1 MISRNRARLG
11 ALALG
16 LLAMAAPARAQTSA
30 PTPLPQ
36 SNTQIYPGNGLFTGA
51 ARHHAAVDAKGDI
64 TLNFVNADVKDVAK
78 AILGDYLKVNYEI
91 ASNVQGTVTIQTSQP
106 LTRDQVIPAL
116 DRALRLNN
124 MALVSNDGIYDVVP
138 IADAQK
144 ETGAIKGPGGGVSME
159 YGSEVVPLRY
169 VSAAQ
174 MQKLLDPLA
183 PAQGIVHV
191 DPSRNILIIDGTA
204 EQRKTLRDDIALF
217 DADWLAGMS
226 FALYTPTYMD
236 AEELARELD
245 QVMGSSDSPI
255 AGVVKLMPIDR
266 LNAVLAI
273 SPQKKY
279 LTKLQSWVDRLDRP
293 GEGSD
298 RKIFVYHV
306 QNGRAS
312 DVAST
317 LAKVL
322 FGNNSGS
329 QASNPGLVH
338 TQPYTSSSTNS
349 TSTPPVAS
357 TTSVG
362 GGISTQMAAGG
373 NQNGIQSSSNE
384 GFSASGSL
392 HGERTTNPVNIT
404 ADEVNNAL
412 VVYATPREYATIE
425 QALHQL
431 DTQPVQVFLE
441 AVVAEVTL
449 TNSLKYGLQYFYQP
463 NAQNSL
469 TLSNGAINTGTGSLP
484 LSQAFPGFSYMF
496 ANHSNIQVVLN
507 ALENVT
513 HVEVISSPKIMVLN
527 NLTATLQVGDQ
538 VPVETAQSV
547 STTVG
552 DAPIVN
558 SIEYEDTGVI
568 LKVTPRVNRGG
579 VVMMD
584 ISQEV
589 SAVDASVATDGVN
602 SPTIAQRKIESSIAI
617 QDGQTIALGG
627 LITDDKSKGKAGLP
641 LLQDIPILG
650 NLFRTTNLS
659 HDRTELIV
667 LITPHVVDDSQKA
680 QAITDELRRRL
691 PSVQTILTPGSY

>member
-1 MISRNRARLG
+1 MTGRIEAWLG
-11 ALALG
+11 ALALS
-16 LLAMAAPARAQTSA
+16 LMAAVAPALAQSGGANGA
-30 PTPLPQ
+30 PSPLPQ
-36 SNTQIYPGNGLFTGA
+36 TSTQIFPGTGQFTGN
-51 ARHHAAVDAKGDI
+51 ARRHATVDAKGDI

-78 AILGDYLKVNYEI
+78 AILGDYLKLNYEI

-106 LTRDQVIPAL
+106 LSRDQVIPAL

-124 MALVSNDGIYDVVP
+124 MALVNNDGIYDVVP
-138 IADAQK
+138 LADAQH

-169 VSAAQ
+169 VSAVQ
-174 MQKLLDPLA
+174 MQKLLEPLA
-183 PAQGIVHV
+183 PAQGIVHA
-191 DPSRNILIIDGTA
+191 DASRNLLIIDGTA
-204 EQRKTLRDDIALF
+204 EQRKTLREDIALF
-217 DADWLAGMS
+217 DTDWLAGMS

-236 AEELARELD
+236 ADELARELD

-279 LTKLQSWVDRLDRP
+279 LAKLQAWVDRLDRP

-312 DVAST
+312 DLAST

-322 FGNNSGS
+322 FGGS
-329 QASNPGLVH
+329 TAQGGNPGLVH
-338 TQPYTSSSTNS
+338 TTPYGTPAAAAAPASASST
-349 TSTPPVAS
+349 TA
-357 TTSVG
+357 SVG
-362 GGISTQMAAGG
+362 GGISTQMASGSES
-373 NQNGIQSSSNE
+373 GIQSSSPE
-384 GFSASGSL
+384 GYSASGSL
-392 HGERTTNPVNIT
+392 HGEHGNPVSIT

-412 VVYATPREYATIE
+412 VIYATPREYATIDH
-425 QALHQL
+425 ALHQL

-449 TNSLKYGLQYFYQP
+449 NNSLKFGLQYFYQP
-463 NAQNSL
+463 DSKNTF
-469 TLSNGAINTGTGSLP
+469 TLSNTSTSTLG
-484 LSQAFPGFSYMF
+484 QAFPGFSYMF
-496 ANHSNIQVVLN
+496 SNGSNIQVVLN
-507 ALENVT
+507 ALENIT
-513 HVEVISSPKIMVLN
+513 HVEVISSPKILVLN

-547 STTVG
+547 STS
-552 DAPIVN
+552 DANAPIVN
-558 SIEYEDTGVI
+558 SISYADTGVI

-589 SAVDASVATDGVN
+589 SAVDPTISTEGVN
-602 SPTIAQRKIESSIAI
+602 SPAIQQRKIDSSIAI
-617 QDGQTIALGG
+617 QDGQTVALGG
-627 LITDDKSKGKAGLP
+627 LITDERSKGKSGIP
-641 LLQDIPILG
+641 LLQDIPIVG
-650 NLFRTTNLS
+650 NLFTNANTT

-667 LITPHVVDDSQKA
+667 LITPHVVDSSLKA
-680 QAITDELRRRL
+680 QAITDELRRKL
-691 PSVQTILTPGSY
+691 PSVEAILSQDGN

>member
-11 ALALG
+11 VLALG
-16 LLAMAAPARAQTSA
+16 LLAVAAPSRAQNAA

-36 SNTQIYPGNGLFTGA
+36 SSTQIFPGNGLFTGA
-51 ARHHAAVDAKGDI
+51 ARHHAAVDTKGDI

-329 QASNPGLVH
+329 QSGNPGLVH
-338 TQPYTSSSTNS
+338 TQPYSSQSTGS
-349 TSTPPVAS
+349 MSTPPIAS

-362 GGISTQMAAGG
+362 GGISSQTASGGGTQS
-373 NQNGIQSSSNE
+373 GIQSNAQE

-392 HGERTTNPVNIT
+392 HGERTSNPVNIT

-425 QALHQL
+425 VALHQL

-449 TNSLKYGLQYFYQP
+449 TNNLKYGLQYFYQP
-463 NAQNSL
+463 NGQNTL
-469 TLSNGAINTGTGSLP
+469 TLANSAPNTTGLP
-484 LSQAFPGFSYMF
+484 LNQAFPGFSYMF

-547 STTVG
+547 STV
-552 DAPIVN
+552 DANAPIVN
-558 SIEYEDTGVI
+558 SIQYEDTGVI

-589 SAVDASVATDGVN
+589 SAVDASAVTDGVN

-617 QDGQTIALGG
+617 QDGQTVALGG
-627 LITDDKSKGKAGLP
+627 LITDDKSKGKSGIP
-641 LLQDIPILG
+641 LLQDIPYLG
-650 NLFRTTNLS
+650 NLFRTTNLT

-667 LITPHVVDDSQKA
+667 LITPHVIDDSQKA

>member
-1 MISRNRARLG
+1 MLC
-11 ALALG
+11 ALALSAASAAFVQTRA
-16 LLAMAAPARAQTSA
+16 LAQSGA

-36 SNTQIYPGNGLFTGA
+36 SNTQIYPGTGQMTGG

-78 AILGDYLKVNYEI
+78 SVLGDYLHLNYQI
-91 ASNVQGTVTIQTSQP
+91 ASTVQGTVTIQTSQP

-138 IADAQK
+138 LADAQK
-144 ETGAIKGPGGGVSME
+144 DTGAIKGPGGGVSME
-159 YGSEVVPLRY
+159 YGSEVVALHY

-174 MQKLLDPLA
+174 MQKLLEPLA

-191 DPSRNILIIDGTA
+191 DASRNILIIDGTA

-226 FALYTPTYMD
+226 FALYTPQYMD

-245 QVMGSSDSPI
+245 QVLGSSDSPI

-279 LTKLQSWVDRLDRP
+279 LAKLQTWVDRLDRP

-298 RKIFVYHV
+298 RRIFVYHV

-312 DVAST
+312 DLAST

-322 FGNNSGS
+322 FGSSGNGS
-329 QASNPGLVH
+329 SSGANPGLVH
-338 TQPYTSSSTNS
+338 TTPAMMPTASSM
-349 TSTPPVAS
+349 PQS

-362 GGISTQMAAGG
+362 GGISAQTAQGNSGSGSSINGG
-373 NQNGIQSSSNE
+373 PSGEQ
-384 GFSASGSL
+384 FSASGSL
-392 HGERTTNPVNIT
+392 SGEHGGRAVNIT
-404 ADEVNNAL
+404 ADETNNAL
-412 VVYATPREYATIE
+412 VLYCTPREYATVE
-425 QALHQL
+425 KALHQL

-441 AVVAEVTL
+441 AAVAEVTL
-449 TNSLKYGLQYFYQP
+449 NDSIKYGLQYFYQP
-463 NAQNSL
+463 DAKNSF
-469 TLSNGAINTGTGSLP
+469 TLSNTTTGALG
-484 LSQAFPGFSYMF
+484 QAFPGFSYMF
-496 ANHSNIQVVLN
+496 SNHANIQVVLN
-507 ALENVT
+507 ALQNVT

-547 STTVG
+547 STV
-552 DAPIVN
+552 DSNAPIVN
-558 SIEYEDTGVI
+558 SIQYEDTGVI

-589 SAVDASVATDGVN
+589 SAVDAAAAVDGVS

-617 QDGQTIALGG
+617 QDGQTVALGG
-627 LITDDKSKGKAGLP
+627 LITDTRSKGKSG
-641 LLQDIPILG
+641 IPIIQNIPLIG
-650 NLFRTTNLS
+650 NLFRNTDIE
-659 HDRTELIV
+659 HERTELIV
-667 LITPHVVDDSQKA
+667 LITPHVVDSTLKA

-691 PSVQTILTPGSY
+691 PAVQTILTPGGY